1 MFPFPAWEA
10 VMVQVPAETMW
21 TVEPDTVQ
29 IPVVEE
35 ANETVNPESL
45 VAETPKSASPKVLSG
60 SGSNVIVWVAGTIPN
75 VVLSESASWA
85 ESP

>member
-1 MFPFPAWEA
+1 
-10 VMVQVPAETMW
+10 MVHVPAETMW

-35 ANETVNPESL
+35 ANVTVNPESL
-45 VAETPKSASPKVLSG
+45 VAETPKSASPKVLFG
-60 SGSNVIVWVAGTIPN
+60 SDANVMVWVAGTMAN
-75 VVLSESASWA
+75 VVLSSSASWA